1 MKIRHQ
7 QQQLEQGSVL
17 AITLI
22 ICAILSILMG
32 SYLHMIQTQRFSVA
46 RSQGWNQA
54 LVVSEAGVEEA
65 MALLNSGV
73 KAPNFAIFPW
83 TSAGGGVFKSPTNRT
98 EKHFGDSYYEVII
111 TNGFAGTHPMI
122 LSKGRVPGPI
132 GSPLLIRTILVETK
146 PRSTFPV
153 KSPMIVRQSFNANG
167 NNVATDSFDSTAGAY
182 DPKTAGTNGDVVT
195 LTTNANAVIIGNG
208 NIKGSVRTPPGGI
221 QGVTAT
227 IGMNG
232 SVGDANWV
240 DGGHYGFEPGHFRDD
255 FILSEFPDVTLPNVG
270 SWFSPVGGIAPDGL
284 SYDYLLVG
292 KNYQVGTL
300 SGSIYVG
307 LTNTVLY
314 VTGNISIGSGGNKKG
329 WAPPQIHI
337 GPGASL
343 TIYMAGASTS
353 IGGNGLVNDTQEAKN
368 FQYYGLPTNT
378 RIDITGNGAFYGTIY
393 APQADFNL
401 KGSGKTTGDDF
412 TGASITKTTTMAG
425 NFRFHYDEALGLL
438 TTLAGYDA
446 ISWKEM

>member
-1 MKIRHQ
+1 
-7 QQQLEQGSVL
+7 
-17 AITLI
+17 
-22 ICAILSILMG
+22 
-32 SYLHMIQTQRFSVA
+32 
-46 RSQGWNQA
+46 
-54 LVVSEAGVEEA
+54 
-65 MALLNSGV
+65 
-73 KAPNFAIFPW
+73 
-83 TSAGGGVFKSPTNRT
+83 
-98 EKHFGDSYYEVII
+98 
-111 TNGFAGTHPMI
+111 
-122 LSKGRVPGPI
+122 
-132 GSPLLIRTILVETK
+132 
-146 PRSTFPV
+146 
-153 KSPMIVRQSFNANG
+153 
-167 NNVATDSFDSTAGAY
+167 
-182 DPKTAGTNGDVVT
+182 
-195 LTTNANAVIIGNG
+195 
-208 NIKGSVRTPPGGI
+208 
-221 QGVTAT
+221 
-227 IGMNG
+227 
-232 SVGDANWV
+232 V